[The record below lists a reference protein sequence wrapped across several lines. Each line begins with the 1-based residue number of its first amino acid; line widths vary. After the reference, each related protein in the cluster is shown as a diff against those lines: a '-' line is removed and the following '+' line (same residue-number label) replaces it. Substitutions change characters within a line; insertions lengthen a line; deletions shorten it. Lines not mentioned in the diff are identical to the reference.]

1 MEKAW
6 FMAHMEYSP
15 NGKDLMAQMEYILI
29 VYSPNGKAV
38 VL

>member
-6 FMAHMEYSP
+6 FMAQMEYSP
-15 NGKDLMAQMEYILI
+15 NGKDIMTPMEYITK
-29 VYSPNGKAV
+29 VNSPNGKSM